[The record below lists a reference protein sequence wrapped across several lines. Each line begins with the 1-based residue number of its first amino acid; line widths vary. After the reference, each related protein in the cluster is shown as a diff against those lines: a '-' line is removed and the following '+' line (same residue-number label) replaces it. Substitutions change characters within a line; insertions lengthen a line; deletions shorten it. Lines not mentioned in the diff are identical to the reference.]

1 MTAEELEMHVVDETA
16 RGVFTVNRD
25 IYRDPDIF
33 DMEMR
38 YIFERSWVFLGIEDQ
53 VPKPHDYVT
62 TWIGRQPVLVM
73 RDADG
78 TLGAFL
84 NTCRHRGAVLTQK
97 AQGNARVHVCAYHG
111 WAYDSR
117 GCSVSIKDR
126 KDGCYSAAFDAEDHG
141 LVPIGKFGSY
151 RGVMF
156 GSLCTDVP
164 ALEAYLGDT
173 RFFLDLILDQSP
185 DGIEMVP
192 GSSTYVYKGNWKLQL
207 DNSLDG
213 YHLTSVHP
221 TFMKIVKQ
229 RQSGGS
235 GHDLASIDFDAYRQ
249 RGGFTFD
256 HGHAAVWTR
265 NPLPAIRPLFSSIE
279 DVRSR
284 VGDLRAQWMLDTR
297 NLVLFPN
304 AQFAENA
311 SLQLRVVRPL
321 SVDRTEMRSYCLAPK
336 GESAAARELRL
347 RQFEDFF
354 NSSGLATPDDTT
366 CYEDCQ
372 VGYRARAVTWTQGF
386 ARGMTSFKPGA
397 NEHAQSIGI
406 QPATS
411 QYGDVNIQ
419 DETLFHASYRQWR
432 FLMGKGAR
440 EDAAAVAEDE
450 AHALR
455 GGMA

>member
-1 MTAEELEMHVVDETA
+1 MTAEELEMHVIDETK
-16 RGVFTVNRD
+16 RGVFTVHRD
-25 IYRDPDIF
+25 VYRNPEIF
-33 DMEMR
+33 EMEMR

-53 VPKPHDYVT
+53 IANPHDYVT
-62 TWIGRQPVLVM
+62 TWIGRQPVVVM
-73 RDADG
+73 RDASG
-78 TLGAFL
+78 KVNAFL

-141 LVPIGKFGSY
+141 LVPIAKIGSY
-151 RGVMF
+151 RGILF
-156 GSLCTDVP
+156 GSLRGDVP
-164 ALEAYLGDT
+164 PLETYLGDT

-229 RQSGGS
+229 RQSGES
-235 GHDLASIDFDAYRQ
+235 GHELASIDFDAYRQ

-265 NPLPAIRPLFSSIE
+265 NPLPAIRPLYLSID
-279 DVRSR
+279 DVRCR
-284 VGDLRAQWMLDTR
+284 VGDTRAQWMLDTR

-336 GESAAARELRL
+336 GEPAAARALRL

-372 VGYRARAVTWTQGF
+372 TGYRAQAVTWTQGF
-386 ARGMTSFKPGA
+386 ARGMTSVESGA
-397 NEHAQSIGI
+397 NAQARAIDI
-406 QPATS
+406 RPVTS

-432 FLMGKGAR
+432 SLMAKGAR
-440 EDAAAVAEDE
+440 EDAAAIADGAAFTFHEG
-450 AHALR
+450 AT
-455 GGMA
+455 